1 MKNAIAD
8 QFFGTI
14 LAGYQSERIIGTAL
28 MAGMDENWFT
38 DREYSRLWKVIVDL
52 YQQDK
57 DIFLQAVMIRADLLG
72 LAIHAD
78 RLEKIV
84 DQASVMADWTE
95 SIEQIKSAYLLRQ
108 AEGVLTLCGAMIKD
122 ANEET
127 ARDAIAKVQSLVM
140 GIDAQEQNNDIHPAD
155 DAIEQVEKWR
165 TTDIVDRDGMHWFLP
180 SIDKVIGPLTDEL
193 VYLNALP
200 SVGKTAFA
208 LNMVCRSAYRS
219 ERVSFVSLES
229 PRSKIAQRIT
239 SIVSQHNAN
248 ALKFKRALDSKYDEA
263 VKSLKAFKEYPSG
276 WTFNART
283 VEQIYAWARTE
294 KKSGSRA
301 IVIDNMKH
309 IKTHAA
315 DSTVEQFRELSL
327 KLKELRDMLGMA
339 VVVLHHLNDDL
350 KASWSRDIERDAD
363 IIVNLINA
371 DDDLSAEVRKIRF
384 ICAKNRDGNTGEIP
398 ILFHKQT
405 QTFTEVL

>member
-14 LAGYQSERIIGTAL
+14 LAGYQSDRIIGTAL

-38 DREYSRLWKVIVDL
+38 DHEHARLWKVIVDL

-108 AEGVLTLCGAMIKD
+108 AEGVLTSCGAMIKD

-155 DAIEQVEKWR
+155 DAIEQVNEWR
-165 TTDIVDRDGMHWFLP
+165 TTEIEHRDGLHWFLE

-193 VYLNALP
+193 VYLSALP

-208 LNMVCRSAYRS
+208 LNMVVASAR
-219 ERVSFVSLES
+219 RNIRTSFASLES
-229 PRSKIAQRIT
+229 PRSKLAQRLT
-239 SIVSQHNAN
+239 TIVSGHNAN
-248 ALKFKRALDSKYDEA
+248 SLKFRRAMDDKYESA
-263 VKSLKAFKEYPSG
+263 CNALSEFKKFPSG
-276 WTFNART
+276 WTFTARS
-283 VEQIYAWARTE
+283 VEQIYAFARLE
-294 KKSGSRA
+294 KKRGSKA
-301 IVIDNMKH
+301 ILIDNMKH
-309 IKTHAA
+309 IKAAAA

-327 KLKELRDMLGMA
+327 RIKEMRDMLGIA
-339 VVVLHHLNDDL
+339 VIVLHHLTDDMKL
-350 KASWSRDIERDAD
+350 SWSRDIERDAD
-363 IIVNLINA
+363 IIINLVNA